1 MAEVIQT
8 SQTASIEP
16 VNGTILN
23 HREMARL
30 SDPHDW
36 TSKGTRTRGH
46 AHGYTPRLPPKHR
59 PRSNAPGTWEAS
71 IWASAWLAT
80 SRPRTRLHSRAFI
93 LLTLWSFCRSWG
105 CPSGWSGCKTA
116 ATFIACICWRDTSWA
131 NGCSSYDH
139 RCNRR
144 HLQDPGWQRYT
155 LLAFCHF
162 DNAVH
167 PILQGDNYLFSCLSW
182 DPKWDELSKVHIPHI
197 CIVSL
202 TWRRQCNIYFL
213 KVKID
218 CVVWPREHYFLR
230 DPWKDSYYSKER
242 SRSPSIYHILLPQCE
257 NFSS

>member
-105 CPSGWSGCKTA
+105 CPSGWRGCKTA

-131 NGCSSYDH
+131 NGSSSYDH
-139 RCNRR
+139 RCNRK

-162 DNAVH
+162 DNEICFKRSIRGCGHLTCKVSEK
-167 PILQGDNYLFSCLSW
+167 LQYIQYCKGTIIYFPVYHEIQNEMSC
-182 DPKWDELSKVHIPHI
+182 PRYI
-197 CIVSL
+197 SL
-202 TWRRQCNIYFL
+202 TSALF
-213 KVKID
+213 
-218 CVVWPREHYFLR
+218 P
-230 DPWKDSYYSKER
+230 
-242 SRSPSIYHILLPQCE
+242 
-257 NFSS
+257 